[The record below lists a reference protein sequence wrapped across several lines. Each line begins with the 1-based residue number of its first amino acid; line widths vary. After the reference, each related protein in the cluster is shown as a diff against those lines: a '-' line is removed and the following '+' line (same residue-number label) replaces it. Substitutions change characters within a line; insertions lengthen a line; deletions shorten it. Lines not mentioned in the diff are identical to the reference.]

1 MRVAERNRRIKKA
14 LAKVFG
20 YKNVRV
26 RGDRGTAYGW
36 VEITVK
42 VPRDPNKHPF
52 EQEDEVK
59 AMVWNILRE
68 TGLYDEL
75 YTYYDDMGEA
85 RKECIIDVELLD

>member
-1 MRVAERNRRIKKA
+1 MRVAERNRKIKKV
-14 LAKVFG
+14 LAEVFG

-26 RGDRGTAYGW
+26 RGGRGTAYGW
-36 VEITVK
+36 VDITIRVR
-42 VPRDPNKHPF
+42 RDPSKHPL

-59 AMVWNILRE
+59 ALVWNILRA

-85 RKECIIDVELLD
+85 RKECIVSVELLD